1 MLSLNVVT
9 VNDQSV
15 KLVHALMVAN
25 QLLNTMMI
33 ATCLAWSIALSL
45 YRFNVSFAAV
55 RFD

>member
-15 KLVHALMVAN
+15 KLVHALMLAI

-33 ATCLAWSIALSL
+33 AVCLAWSIGLSL
-45 YRFNVSFAAV
+45 YRFNVSFAVV